1 MSTING
7 ASAPA
12 VKSCLNGS
20 QLDFKDIAKA
30 ALSQSTLLLERWLPG
45 GRWEGHEY
53 VVKNPARPD
62 GSPGSFKINAKS
74 GKWSDFASSEGG
86 GDLIDLRAFI
96 DHTLLIDAARA
107 IAGELAI
114 STSTK
119 QGVTL
124 EAYASA
130 KSLSLQ
136 ELRALGL
143 EAIQNPYHPDQMAV
157 AIPYHDTAG
166 IVTRVRY
173 RVAML
178 GKNKLVWDRQ
188 KEKAISLYG
197 LERLPDADRG
207 ELYLVEGESDCHTLW
222 QRGYAA
228 LGIPGATN
236 FNAGR
241 DDKALNG
248 FEVVALIEPDA
259 GGEAMLARLRKSK
272 HASRIRVAHLDGFK
286 DTSDLHCKAPERF
299 DAVLKA
305 AIQGAKP
312 LIETQAK
319 PDAKNKTKRI
329 EGATLE
335 EDDRKPTQADTLVR
349 LAGDAASFFKS
360 PDDTAYAL
368 VEADGHREVWP
379 LRSTGFKQWLVYRY
393 FRATGIAPK
402 ADALGQALCTLGAM
416 AQFDGETAPVFTRTA
431 SQDGKLYLDLCDDT
445 WRAVEISA
453 EGWRIVNEPPVR
465 FIRSK
470 GMLALPEPLH
480 GGSMDALRPLLNVA
494 AEDDFKLIVG
504 WLLAALR
511 PRGPF
516 PLLALC
522 GEAGSAKSTAAKV
535 LRSLVDPNAA
545 PLRSTPRDERDLF
558 ISAANSA
565 CLVLD
570 NLSSISA
577 TMSDALCRV
586 ATGGSF
592 STKTLYTDT
601 DETLIDVCRPVLLT
615 SVGEVIARSDLAD
628 RTVLVTLA
636 SISET
641 RRLPDDEFAVMLETA
656 RPRILGALLDAIAA
670 GLRELPA
677 VRLDRLPRMANF
689 IRWTRACEV
698 ALWEPG
704 SIQAAFDKNMAEAV
718 DGVLE
723 GDPVAMSLLAMLDK
737 QPGRCWQG
745 RGSELLTQL
754 SNWAP
759 EGALRERSW
768 PRNPQTLTS
777 RLTLAAPSLRKKG
790 IVIERGKSN
799 GERWVSIRQR

>member
-1 MSTING
+1 
-7 ASAPA
+7 
-12 VKSCLNGS
+12 
-20 QLDFKDIAKA
+20 
-30 ALSQSTLLLERWLPG
+30 
-45 GRWEGHEY
+45 
-53 VVKNPARPD
+53 
-62 GSPGSFKINAKS
+62 
-74 GKWSDFASSEGG
+74 
-86 GDLIDLRAFI
+86 
-96 DHTLLIDAARA
+96 
-107 IAGELAI
+107 
-114 STSTK
+114 
-119 QGVTL
+119 
-124 EAYASA
+124 
-130 KSLSLQ
+130 
-136 ELRALGL
+136 
-143 EAIQNPYHPDQMAV
+143 
-157 AIPYHDTAG
+157 
-166 IVTRVRY
+166 
-173 RVAML
+173 
-178 GKNKLVWDRQ
+178 
-188 KEKAISLYG
+188 
-197 LERLPDADRG
+197 
-207 ELYLVEGESDCHTLW
+207 
-222 QRGYAA
+222 
-228 LGIPGATN
+228 
-236 FNAGR
+236 
-241 DDKALNG
+241 
-248 FEVVALIEPDA
+248 
-259 GGEAMLARLRKSK
+259 
-272 HASRIRVAHLDGFK
+272 
-286 DTSDLHCKAPERF
+286 
-299 DAVLKA
+299 
-305 AIQGAKP
+305 
-312 LIETQAK
+312 
-319 PDAKNKTKRI
+319 
-329 EGATLE
+329 
-335 EDDRKPTQADTLVR
+335 
-349 LAGDAASFFKS
+349 
-360 PDDTAYAL
+360 
-368 VEADGHREVWP
+368 
-379 LRSTGFKQWLVYRY
+379 
-393 FRATGIAPK
+393 
-402 ADALGQALCTLGAM
+402 
-416 AQFDGETAPVFTRTA
+416 
-431 SQDGKLYLDLCDDT
+431 
-445 WRAVEISA
+445 
-453 EGWRIVNEPPVR
+453 
-465 FIRSK
+465 
-470 GMLALPEPLH
+470 MLALPEPLR
-480 GGSMDALRPLLNVA
+480 GGSIDALRPLLNVA

-628 RTVLVTLA
+628 RAVLVTLA

-698 ALWEPG
+698 GLWEPG

-737 QPGRCWQG
+737 QPGRCWKG